1 MKRETLHAIAMAA
14 TAARAAG
21 ERARF
26 EYTATAADFPAVRDA
41 ITLALR
47 RGQNE
52 ILFAPRDDG
61 AVVER
66 LIWRCRNGAEIV
78 LTWVNQTAQK
88 PPGIGAG
95 AAALADAL
103 GHPVAP
109 PADDITRARAL
120 RTAKTKT
127 PDELR
132 AELGV
137 IPNACPKCGV
147 PLNQHDRAALDACAG
162 A

>member
-1 MKRETLHAIAMAA
+1 MKREQLHAIVTAA

-21 ERARF
+21 DRARF
-26 EYTATAADFPAVRDA
+26 EYTATAADFPTVRDA

-47 RGQNE
+47 RGQND
-52 ILFAPRDDG
+52 IFFTPRDDG

-66 LIWRCRNGAEIV
+66 FVWRCRNGAEIA
-78 LTWVNQTAQK
+78 LTWVNKSGEK
-88 PPGIGAG
+88 PDGIGSG
-95 AAALADAL
+95 AAALVDAI
-103 GHPVAP
+103 AAS
-109 PADDITRARAL
+109 PARNDLDRARA
-120 RTAKTKT
+120 RRQGKTKT

-132 AELGV
+132 AELGLLA
-137 IPNACPKCGV
+137 NACPKCGI